1 MANISVRI
9 PDEVR
14 TYKEKLM
21 FGLTARQLFCTV
33 LALAICVPLYYFGK
47 KYGGMTDDTLS
58 WIVILIAL
66 PLLAIGFI
74 KVQGLPMEKY
84 FIVCLKFFFFSTK
97 KKYQIDNVYRDIQ
110 NRAVKEEVPTSGKE
124 RRALEKQRKDENLE
138 RMFLIYEAEQNG
150 KLTYGEEKS
159 ASDYDPYA
167 EELLTVRK
175 NSSNNKNNKKNDK
188 KKDKKVKKSKKQIRA
203 EEIQQKIKDNPE
215 YIPTKKDSKALYEW
229 KNLQDKNRKKEIQKG
244 KKEIQKKNQKMVKR
258 RTAKTTVPKS
268 VQKSIPI
275 IADYDEGIFE
285 VQPNKYSKQYRLRDI
300 NYKIQQYEEGVSAFI
315 KMAEFHNYFSEDTHY
330 QIVVDKRVIS
340 KAEQERKIFFPYKG
354 DKYDRHRK
362 EYNNK
367 ILRRA
372 IVRGHNDMQKEI
384 FLVVT
389 IDADDPFSAILKFH
403 SIDDN
408 VKNNVRAIGSQA
420 IPMSTDERLEYFHDK
435 FRRGREG
442 DLHIDY
448 EWLKENA
455 ISSLDEIAPSFM
467 LFNKS
472 EMQIEDYYYRTMY
485 LTNLP
490 AGLGDEMLDDLGD
503 NNFPTTLSLSVEPLA
518 QDKALRLV
526 RKQMT
531 GIEMNKIDAEKRAI
545 KAGYNPETIQ
555 HSIKDA
561 YAHITETYDDMLNK
575 NQKLFFVNITVCVGA
590 ETLEELD
597 ENCKTVMSKAR
608 KYTCQLNTFK
618 IQQEEAWKMTLP
630 FGYVPTETS
639 VDRSL
644 TTEALAVFMPFSTQE
659 LYQTGGFYYG
669 LNNISKNLII
679 IDRTKMKTPS
689 GFVLGTSGSGKSFAT
704 KRELLSVLLQ
714 NDTNQILIIDP
725 ENEYSNWVR
734 AFGGTILK
742 ISATSNTYMNP
753 MDMPLEYGLDDDE
766 TLETVSIQTA
776 MDKALKKKSEY
787 IVTIIEAMVSKN
799 KGYSSESEITPQQRT
814 IIDRVVRKTYE
825 EYIAHEF
832 DIAYVP
838 TLLDLQENLD
848 KEKQTSVDARLIAEG
863 VEYYTRGSVDLFSHK
878 TNVELNN
885 RLVCFDVRE
894 LTGTLR
900 QIGLT
905 IIFDYVWN
913 KMIEGKNSGVKTYV
927 YVDEVHV
934 MFKTYTSADYLN
946 QLYKRGRKYG
956 LIITSMTQNVSDLL
970 MSDLARG
977 MITNADF
984 IMMLNQNN
992 NELELLAPLL
1002 NISEKQRQFVMGAK
1016 AGDGLIF
1023 AEKVIV
1029 PFTDEF
1035 PQDTYLYKL
1044 MTTKFEDG
1052 VTREEINRI
1061 IDDIMSDDGYDDKI
1075 TSLGIENNPEE
1086 DFEVVIKRSIRELYA
1101 ISPNMSKESVNAIIN
1116 GFINL
1121 NEDDLK
1127 AHSHE
1132 ELKKV
1137 M

>member
-14 TYKEKLM
+14 TYKEKLV
-21 FGLTARQLFCTV
+21 FGLTARQLICTG
-33 LALAICVPLYYFGK
+33 LALIICVPLYWFGRG
-47 KYGGMTDDTLS
+47 YLSEDVLS
-58 WIVILIAL
+58 WAIILIAL
-66 PLLAIGFI
+66 PLLATGYIHI
-74 KVQGLPMEKY
+74 QGLPMEK
-84 FIVCLKFFFFSTK
+84 FAVAWFKFNWLYPRK
-97 KKYQIDNVYRDIQ
+97 RKYEIDNVYRDIQ
-110 NRAVKEEVPTSGKE
+110 NRALKAEIPTSRKE
-124 RRALEKQRKDENLE
+124 RNALRKQKKAENEE

-150 KLTYGEEKS
+150 KLTYSEDGSNK
-159 ASDYDPYA
+159 SDYDPYA

-175 NSSNNKNNKKNDK
+175 RNGGSPNKKNNKKK
-188 KKDKKVKKSKKQIRA
+188 QKPQKKSRQQLRA
-203 EEIQQKIKDNPE
+203 EAVQQKLLDNPE
-215 YIPTKKDSKALYEW
+215 YIPTKKDQKALLEW
-229 KNLQDKNRKKEIQKG
+229 KTLQTKLRRKEIEAGKKVIRKK
-244 KKEIQKKNQKMVKR
+244 NSKMVKR

-300 NYKIQQYEEGVSAFI
+300 NYKIQQYEEGVNAFI

-330 QIVVDKRVIS
+330 QIVVDKRTIS
-340 KAEQERKIFFPYKG
+340 KAEQERKVFFQYKG

-389 IDADDPFSAILKFH
+389 IDADDPFSALLKFH
-403 SIDDN
+403 TIDDN
-408 VKNNVRAIGSQA
+408 VRANVRAIGSMA
-420 IPMSTDERLEYFHDK
+420 EPMSTDERLEYFHDK

-448 EWLKENA
+448 EWLKENG

-467 LFNKS
+467 LFDKS
-472 EMQIEDYYYRTMY
+472 EMMIEDYYYRTMY

-490 AGLGDEMLDDLGD
+490 AGLGDEMLDELGD
-503 NNFPTTLSLSVEPLA
+503 NTFPTTLSLSVEPLA
-518 QDKALRLV
+518 QDKALNLV

-545 KAGYNPETIQ
+545 KAGYNPETIK
-555 HSIKDA
+555 HSIKDS

-575 NQKLFFVNITVCVGA
+575 NQKLFFVNITVTVGG
-590 ETLEELD
+590 ESLEELD
-597 ENCKTVMSKAR
+597 ENCKAVMSKAR
-608 KYTCQLNTFK
+608 KYTCQLNTFT
-618 IQQEEAWKMTLP
+618 IQQEEAWKATMP
-630 FGYVPTETS
+630 FGYIPKELG

-659 LYQTGGFYYG
+659 LYQAGGFYYG

-725 ENEYSNWVR
+725 ENEYSNWVK

-742 ISATSNTYMNP
+742 ISATSDTYMNP

-766 TLETVSIQTA
+766 TIETVDKSVA
-776 MDKALKKKSEY
+776 MEKALKKKSEY
-787 IVTIIEAMVSKN
+787 IVTIIEAMISKN
-799 KGYSSESEITPQQRT
+799 KGYSSESEVTPQQRT
-814 IIDRVVRKTYE
+814 IIDRAIRATYQ
-825 EYIAHEF
+825 EYIAHDF
-832 DIAYVP
+832 DVEYIP
-838 TLLDLQENLD
+838 TLLDLQDSLD
-848 KEKQTSVDARLIAEG
+848 REKSTSVDARLIAEG

-878 TNVELNN
+878 TNVNIDN

-905 IIFDYVWN
+905 IVFDFIWN
-913 KMIEGKNSGVKTYV
+913 KMIEGKNKGVKTYV

-970 MSDLARG
+970 KSELAQG

-992 NELELLAPLL
+992 AELSLLAPLL
-1002 NISEKQRQFVMGAK
+1002 DISDKQRQFVQGAK
-1016 AGDGLIF
+1016 SGDGLIF

-1035 PQDTYLYKL
+1035 PNDTYLYKL
-1044 MTTKFEDG
+1044 MTTKFDDG
-1052 VTREEINRI
+1052 ITKAEISRI
-1061 IDDIMSDDGYDDKI
+1061 IDEIMNDDEYDSKV
-1075 TSLGIENNPEE
+1075 TSLGIKTDPEE
-1086 DFEVVIKRSIRELYA
+1086 EFEQVIKRSIRELYA

-1121 NEDDLK
+1121 NDADRKAYAHDDEFHK
-1127 AHSHE
+1127 A
-1132 ELKKV
+1132 V
-1137 M
+1137 